1 MRASGVT
8 SRVCVRAVSRRVL
21 LVCRCYLINI
31 ALDPAKLGHWGCLEL
46 CGSICLGLCGSV
58 WSHLGLSVFF
68 SRALHALR
76 SLQTRVYRYLDYIL
90 AMRQRSLSHVDCTV
104 IRCTWLHGACTM
116 LVRCCCNGAVARSAR
131 GCTVQGPGCR
141 VPHSIRRDFADWASI
156 GSSSGPVGLLPK
168 DLQRD
173 AASGELMSFHAV
185 GFPPTP
191 CLMSSTANVIS

>member
-1 MRASGVT
+1 MLWRATVMRASGVT

-104 IRCTWLHGACTM
+104 IRCSWCI
-116 LVRCCCNGAVARSAR
+116 
-131 GCTVQGPGCR
+131 
-141 VPHSIRRDFADWASI
+141 HSIRRDFADGASI

-185 GFPPTP
+185 GFPPAA